1 MQDEENY
8 EEDDEEYDSENDEDY
23 TSSHRRA
30 MNFQGYE
37 YDGRR
42 RLQSNT
48 VDRTKPFI
56 LYLDSMNNS
65 TESLMEPLRT
75 YIEMEYLEK
84 KMT

>member
-1 MQDEENY
+1 MHDEENY
-8 EEDDEEYDSENDEDY
+8 DDDDEYDSENDEDY
-23 TSSHRRA
+23 GSRRT